1 MGCQTP
7 VLSVEP
13 IRVFAPAK
21 VNLILHVGDSRAD
34 GYHELQSIMA
44 FADIGDDLTVARGEG
59 LSLAVE
65 GPFADALKGEA
76 DNIVLKAARAL
87 AARAGLA
94 ANAKITLV
102 KNLPVSSGLGGG
114 STDAAAALRGLCK
127 LWQVNLIEADL
138 QAMAMSLGSDV
149 PVCLKG
155 RPCWVEGIGEKLNVI
170 PIFPTLHVVLAN
182 PAVAVSTAQ
191 AYRTLKV
198 RSGIAREH
206 PATFRDANA
215 LIGFLETANN
225 DLEEPASAIAP
236 VVLDVLA
243 AFCAEESTLL
253 ARMSGSGA
261 TCFGLYGSPEAARE
275 TAVRI
280 AAEHPGWWVKA
291 AKLA

>member
-1 MGCQTP
+1 MP
-7 VLSVEP
+7 SADP

-21 VNLILHVGDSRAD
+21 INLLLHVGDSRDD

-44 FADIGDDLTVARGEG
+44 FADIGDELVVARGEG
-59 LSLAVE
+59 LLLSVE

-76 DNIVLKAARAL
+76 DNIILKAARAL
-87 AARAGLA
+87 AERGGVA
-94 ANAKITLV
+94 ANAKITLI

-138 QAMAMSLGSDV
+138 QAIAMSLGSDV

-170 PIFPTLHVVLAN
+170 PIFPTLYVVLAN
-182 PAVAVSTAQ
+182 PGIAVSTAQ
-191 AYRTLKV
+191 VYRTLKV

-215 LIGFLETANN
+215 LIGFLEAADN
-225 DLEEPASAIAP
+225 DLEEPAAAIEP

-243 AFCAEESTLL
+243 ALCAEETTLL

-261 TCFGLYGSPEAARE
+261 TCFGLCGSAEIARE
-275 TAVRI
+275 MAARI
-280 AAEHPGWWVKA
+280 AAAHPGWWVKT